1 MHAAPVIF
9 ARDVWRRLINPLV
22 KVNSLG
28 IFPRRSLQGM
38 QMTREDGGV
47 DAIQKIRCV
56 AGGVRRGRFCRGG
69 FSFGGPL
76 CFQRWPVYFLKI
88 DIGKSPYFFGELG
101 SRRGDACMRG
111 SWGSA

>member
-1 MHAAPVIF
+1 MQAALPVIF
-9 ARDVWRRLINPLV
+9 ASDLWRRLINPLV

-38 QMTREDGGV
+38 QMAREDGGI

-69 FSFGGPL
+69 FSFSGPL
-76 CFQRWPVYFLKI
+76 CFQPWPVYFLKV
-88 DIGKSPYFFGELG
+88 DIGKSADFFWELG
-101 SRRGDACMRG
+101 PGRGDVCRRG
-111 SWGSA
+111 